1 LSINYIT
8 PLGFKKLQDE
18 YHHLKTIQRPE
29 VTKLVTWAASLGD
42 RSENADYQYGKKKLR
57 EIDRRL
63 RFLGKRISEAS
74 VVDPLIIKNNQV
86 QFSSSVTT
94 CNEEGEKI
102 VYQIVGVDE
111 TSLEKKRISWLSPIG
126 KALIGKR
133 VGDEVCVIV
142 PKGEIYL
149 EILEI
154 KYQQIDIEEY
164 VYEGSS
170 QHKSR

>member
-1 LSINYIT
+1 MSVNYIT
-8 PLGFKKLQDE
+8 PLGYKKLQDE
-18 YHHLKTIQRPE
+18 YLHLKTIVRPE
-29 VTKLVTWAASLGD
+29 VTKIVIWAASLGD

-63 RFLGKRISEAS
+63 RFLGRRIGEAQ
-74 VVDPLIIKNNQV
+74 VVDPVAIENTQV
-86 QFSSSVTT
+86 QFSSTVTT
-94 CNEEGEKI
+94 RNEEGDE
-102 VYQIVGVDE
+102 VTYQIVGADE

-126 KALIGKR
+126 KALIGKS
-133 VGDEVCVIV
+133 VGDEVCIIV
-142 PKGEIYL
+142 PKGEINL

-154 KYQQIDIEEY
+154 KYKKIDIEEY